1 MYIIYISPHKLFCG
15 LFKQEERANP
25 DNKISGITALW
36 EMFTVEGQRA
46 KYKRQAKSLRQQLKK
61 EVAEHKV
68 S

>member
-1 MYIIYISPHKLFCG
+1 
-15 LFKQEERANP
+15 
-25 DNKISGITALW
+25 
-36 EMFTVEGQRA
+36 MFTVEGQRE